1 MIRIIRTIKIKTF
14 LPTLVLL
21 VLCLIFFWQFF
32 FKGLLPIP
40 SDTIVGL
47 YYPFR
52 DAYFKTNPNGLPY
65 KNFLITDP
73 VRQQYPW
80 KNLSIK
86 SEKEGNLPL
95 WNPYNFAG
103 TPLLANFQSAA
114 LYPLN
119 VLFFI
124 LPFAIS
130 WSILIFLQPLLAG
143 IFLYLY
149 LNNLKLNKLASL
161 LGAIAFSF
169 SGFSIAWLEW
179 GTILHT
185 GVWLPLILLS
195 IDKIIIQKNNF
206 KFPFGLVQGGQISNF
221 KFLVWPMIFLFS
233 LTSSFFAGHLQTFFY
248 LFIISLIYLIARW
261 FQYGKIVKFLFIFFI
276 FYILFFIFT
285 AVQWFPTIQFITL
298 SARNVD
304 LVGFREA
311 GWFIPWQNLIQFIAP
326 DFFGN
331 PSTLN
336 YYGIWNY
343 AEFIG
348 YIGIL
353 PLILAIFAIFF
364 RKDKKTFFFGTV
376 FFISLIFA
384 FPTLIAK
391 IPFKFEIPFVSTA
404 QPTRLIFLADFAL
417 SILAA
422 FGLDYFIKL
431 KNKKLL
437 LSVLIL
443 FSFIIAAFW
452 LFVIGFNGNII
463 SSENLMVAKQNLIL
477 PTILFIVVSLVLLF
491 LIANKK
497 EKIFNVNVLNVS
509 LLLLILI
516 TVFDLFRFGWKFTP
530 FTNKEYLYPSTQ
542 VTNFLQNQKAQFRIM
557 SVDSRIMPP
566 NFSIMYKLQTLD
578 GYDPL
583 YLQRFGELMA
593 ASGRGVP
600 DIKPPFGFNRIIT
613 PQDSLSRI
621 SDMLGAKYILSL
633 EDRKDSK
640 LNLVFTDGVI
650 KVYENSSALP
660 RAFFV
665 NNTLIANSK
674 QEAINAF
681 FDVNYQFNSRA
692 IVEEVTEKK
701 LFKDTWGVGSV
712 EITSYKDNQV
722 VLETKNDRDGFLVL
736 TDSYYP
742 SWHAT
747 IDGKETK
754 IYITNYNFRGIIVT
768 KGNHRI
774 EFYITL
780 F

>member
-1 MIRIIRTIKIKTF
+1 M
-14 LPTLVLL
+14 
-21 VLCLIFFWQFF
+21 
-32 FKGLLPIP
+32 
-40 SDTIVGL
+40 
-47 YYPFR
+47 
-52 DAYFKTNPNGLPY
+52 
-65 KNFLITDP
+65 
-73 VRQQYPW
+73 
-80 KNLSIK
+80 
-86 SEKEGNLPL
+86 
-95 WNPYNFAG
+95 
-103 TPLLANFQSAA
+103 
-114 LYPLN
+114 
-119 VLFFI
+119 
-124 LPFAIS
+124 
-130 WSILIFLQPLLAG
+130 
-143 IFLYLY
+143 
-149 LNNLKLNKLASL
+149 
-161 LGAIAFSF
+161 
-169 SGFSIAWLEW
+169 
-179 GTILHT
+179 
-185 GVWLPLILLS
+185 
-195 IDKIIIQKNNF
+195 
-206 KFPFGLVQGGQISNF
+206 SNF

-261 FQYGKIVKFLFIFFI
+261 FQYGKNFKVLGLFLIINSLFL
-276 FYILFFIFT
+276 ILT
-285 AVQWFPTIQFITL
+285 SVQWYPTIQFITL

-364 RKDKKTFFFGTV
+364 RKDKKTLFFGTV

-384 FPTLIAK
+384 LPTLIAK
-391 IPFKFEIPFVSTA
+391 IPFKFEIPFLLTA

-431 KNKKLL
+431 KDKKLL
-437 LSVLIL
+437 LPVLIL

-452 LFVIGFNGNII
+452 VFVIGFNGNII

-491 LIANKK
+491 LIVNKK

-530 FTNKEYLYPSTQ
+530 FTSKEYLYPSTK
-542 VTNFLQNQKAQFRIM
+542 VTSFLQNQKGQYRVL

-566 NFSIMYKLQTLD
+566 NFSIMYKLQVLD

-583 YLQRFGELMA
+583 YLQRYGELMA

-600 DIKPPFGFNRIIT
+600 DITPPFGFNRIIT
-613 PQDSLSRI
+613 PQDPFSRI

-692 IVEEVTEKK
+692 IIEEVTEKK

-754 IYITNYNFRGIIVT
+754 IYITNYNFRGIIVP